1 MHTAWWWRRAGRIAW
16 ATLTVAVVE
25 TVLLGIAVLPAVA
38 FVAWQGTW
46 PLPDWQRLALAALA
60 FVPLYLLGAFLLM
73 ICTAGATRLLGW
85 RTPSGLK
92 EPVMEGSWAVLTWA
106 RYLMTIHVVRVFA
119 GPAFRS
125 TPAWSWYLRLNG
137 ARLGRGVWVNS
148 LALMDHNLLE
158 FGDGVVIGSD
168 AHVSGHVVER
178 GVLKT
183 ARVRLGAGVLVGT
196 GSVVGIGV
204 TAEPGAQVGA
214 LTVVPKFRT
223 LAAGHCYMGAPA
235 RAAVPAR
242 ALPAGPERPRP
253 PIHPPTSP
261 AAPATPM
268 DPQSAASGR
277 GSPPAHAAPATPAT
291 TRATEA
297 TARATPT
304 QRLQ

>member
-1 MHTAWWWRRAGRIAW
+1 MRTAWWWRRAGRIAW
-16 ATLTVAVVE
+16 AALTVVVVE
-25 TVLLGIAVLPAVA
+25 TVVLGVAVLPALA
-38 FVAWQGTW
+38 FVGWQGTW
-46 PLPDWQRLALAALA
+46 TLPAWQRLGVAALA
-60 FVPLYLLGAFLLM
+60 VVPLYLLGALLLM
-73 ICTAGATRLLGW
+73 ICTAGAVRLLGW
-85 RTPSGLK
+85 RTADGVEAPL
-92 EPVMEGSWAVLTWA
+92 MEGSWTVLTWA
-106 RYLMTIHVVRVFA
+106 RYLVTIHVVRVFA

-214 LTVVPKFRT
+214 LTVVPKFRR
-223 LAAGHCYMGAPA
+223 LAAGTVSVG
-235 RAAVPAR
+235 VPAR
-242 ALPAGPERPRP
+242 TMGVAGEPDGADGRTRGVGTGARRSPPPADAAEA
-253 PIHPPTSP
+253 
-261 AAPATPM
+261 AAPVSTPG
-268 DPQSAASGR
+268 SA
-277 GSPPAHAAPATPAT
+277 
-291 TRATEA
+291 
-297 TARATPT
+297 
-304 QRLQ
+304 